1 MTCPS
6 GESWIGK
13 GRKSAPSCEG
23 SLAVGGRLSRPCAPV
38 DSTAMGR
45 SAAKVGDI
53 EKALEK
59 LSVFEGQIF
68 SVFKQSL
75 ADNSG
80 VCSFRRP
87 VSKMAPGLQR
97 SSPGLVCGTLPGEE
111 LQVARPIEASR
122 IDFRGEPL
130 FDPTPFLDERGEK
143 IFNRPI

>member
-1 MTCPS
+1 MFAEICACAYSNFFKHVSLRQSFTLFRQAHMDFIAIPSFRSLPSLLLLSLRPLDVLQHLSYCRILLEFLISNLWTVTCPS

-68 SVFKQSL
+68 SVF
-75 ADNSG
+75 
-80 VCSFRRP
+80 
-87 VSKMAPGLQR
+87 
-97 SSPGLVCGTLPGEE
+97 
-111 LQVARPIEASR
+111 
-122 IDFRGEPL
+122 
-130 FDPTPFLDERGEK
+130 
-143 IFNRPI
+143 